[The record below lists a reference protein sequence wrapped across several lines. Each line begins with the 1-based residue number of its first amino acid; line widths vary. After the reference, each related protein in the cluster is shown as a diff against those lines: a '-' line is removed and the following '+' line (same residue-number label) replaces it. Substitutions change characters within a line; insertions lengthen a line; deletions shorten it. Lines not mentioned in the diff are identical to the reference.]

1 MKETELG
8 KVLFTVRIQ
17 LTLLDKYNKIHLF
30 QIYILEE
37 EQRGK
42 VNSEWTRKGQ
52 IHKEW
57 QMGRKSR
64 TSSVAENKQCGTH

>member
-8 KVLFTVRIQ
+8 KVLFTVKIQ

-52 IHKEW
+52 IQRMADGKKV
-57 QMGRKSR
+57 R
-64 TSSVAENKQCGTH
+64 NKQRG